1 LERTIYRD
9 IGELMGRGV
18 PVWGEPGVG
27 YALRGS
33 FDLPPLM
40 FDEQELESPMP
51 GAWLLA
57 AWCELRRDSRS
68 FRVGRMSALIVLKD
82 RFQPEH
88 GRTLQ
93 DFLRRQTHPE
103 EDPCRKANQ

>member
-40 FDEQELESPMP
+40 FDEQELESPVP

-57 AWCELRRDSRS
+57 AWCELRGIPARS
-68 FRVGRMSALIVLKD
+68 GLV
-82 RFQPEH
+82 E
-88 GRTLQ
+88 
-93 DFLRRQTHPE
+93 
-103 EDPCRKANQ
+103 CRLSSC